1 MLYIRKAMDSIMR
14 ISQRC
19 QRVTGSLTLA
29 IDAKA
34 KEMKQKGIDVVGFGA
49 GEPDFDTPEHIR
61 KAAKDAL
68 DLGKTRYT
76 PAAGMPELRQAIC
89 DKLKRDNGLDYV
101 PQQIVVS
108 NGAKHSLFNSFQAL
122 LEEGDEVIVPGPY
135 WVSYPEI
142 VRMAGGVPVIVEG
155 TEANNF
161 KPTIDDFRAAVTDKT
176 RAVVINSPNNPNGF
190 VFTREELQA
199 IGDLAIE
206 KDLSIVSDE
215 IYEFLVYD
223 GAEHISIA
231 SLSPEIKERTIVIN
245 GMSKAYAMTGWRI
258 GYTASPLNAAKAM
271 TNFQSHSTSCPNSIA
286 QYAALTALSGPDDQL
301 KSMVAEFDRRRRRIV
316 ELINEIPGLSCKPP
330 KGAFYVMMNISG
342 VFGKRY
348 NGAPIVD
355 SMSFTQLLLDNSH
368 VAVVPGAGFGAD
380 AYVRLSYAT
389 SMENIEKGLARIKE
403 FVGKLTD

>member
-155 TEANNF
+155 REENNF

-176 RAVVINSPNNPNGF
+176 SAVVINSPNNPNGF

-330 KGAFYVMMNISG
+330 KGAFYVMMNIGG

>member
-1 MLYIRKAMDSIMR
+1 
-14 ISQRC
+14 
-19 QRVTGSLTLA
+19 
-29 IDAKA
+29 
-34 KEMKQKGIDVVGFGA
+34 MKQKGIDVVGFGA

-155 TEANNF
+155 REENNF

-223 GAEHISIA
+223 GAEHISVA

-330 KGAFYVMMNISG
+330 KGAFYVMMNIGG

>member
-155 TEANNF
+155 REENNF
-161 KPTIDDFRAAVTDKT
+161 KPTIDDFRAVVTDKT

-330 KGAFYVMMNISG
+330 KGAFYVMMNIGG

>member
-1 MLYIRKAMDSIMR
+1 MDSIMR

-142 VRMAGGVPVIVEG
+142 VRMVGLKLFSSLPSTITG
-155 TEANNF
+155 T
-161 KPTIDDFRAAVTDKT
+161 P
-176 RAVVINSPNNPNGF
+176 P
-190 VFTREELQA
+190 A
-199 IGDLAIE
+199 I
-206 KDLSIVSDE
+206 
-215 IYEFLVYD
+215 
-223 GAEHISIA
+223 
-231 SLSPEIKERTIVIN
+231 RTI
-245 GMSKAYAMTGWRI
+245 
-258 GYTASPLNAAKAM
+258 
-271 TNFQSHSTSCPNSIA
+271 
-286 QYAALTALSGPDDQL
+286 SG
-301 KSMVAEFDRRRRRIV
+301 
-316 ELINEIPGLSCKPP
+316 
-330 KGAFYVMMNISG
+330 
-342 VFGKRY
+342 
-348 NGAPIVD
+348 
-355 SMSFTQLLLDNSH
+355 
-368 VAVVPGAGFGAD
+368 
-380 AYVRLSYAT
+380 
-389 SMENIEKGLARIKE
+389 
-403 FVGKLTD
+403 

>member
-155 TEANNF
+155 TEENNF

-223 GAEHISIA
+223 GTEHISIA

>member
-1 MLYIRKAMDSIMR
+1 MR

-161 KPTIDDFRAAVTDKT
+161 KPTIDDFRAAVTDRT

>member
-1 MLYIRKAMDSIMR
+1 MDSIMR

-155 TEANNF
+155 REENNF

-301 KSMVAEFDRRRRRIV
+301 KSMVTEFDRRRRRIV

-330 KGAFYVMMNISG
+330 KGAFYVMMNIGG

>member
-155 TEANNF
+155 TEENNF

-342 VFGKRY
+342 LFGKRY

>member
-29 IDAKA
+29 VDAKA

>member
-1 MLYIRKAMDSIMR
+1 MDSIMR

-155 TEANNF
+155 REENNF

-231 SLSPEIKERTIVIN
+231 SLSPKIKERTIVIN

-330 KGAFYVMMNISG
+330 KGAFYVMMNIGG

>member
-155 TEANNF
+155 REENNF

-190 VFTREELQA
+190 VFSREELQA

-330 KGAFYVMMNISG
+330 KGAFYVMMNIGG

>member
-1 MLYIRKAMDSIMR
+1 
-14 ISQRC
+14 
-19 QRVTGSLTLA
+19 
-29 IDAKA
+29 
-34 KEMKQKGIDVVGFGA
+34 
-49 GEPDFDTPEHIR
+49 
-61 KAAKDAL
+61 
-68 DLGKTRYT
+68 
-76 PAAGMPELRQAIC
+76 MPELRQAIC

-155 TEANNF
+155 REENNF

-330 KGAFYVMMNISG
+330 KGAFYVMMNIGG

>member
-161 KPTIDDFRAAVTDKT
+161 KPTIDDFRAAVTDRT

>member
-1 MLYIRKAMDSIMR
+1 MDSIMR

-380 AYVRLSYAT
+380 TYVRLSYAT

>member
-1 MLYIRKAMDSIMR
+1 MR

-155 TEANNF
+155 REENNF

-190 VFTREELQA
+190 VFSREELQA

-330 KGAFYVMMNISG
+330 KGAFYVMMNIGG